1 MFKNMEDFQQ
11 FSKDQLDAA
20 TVTATTLSKGAQ
32 QIAVEATDYSKKSL
46 ESSTAFLE
54 KLLGAKSL
62 DKAMEIQSA
71 YAKSSYE
78 SFVAQATRMGEIY
91 ANMTKEAFKPME
103 SAFAKVQAVAQPA
116 SK

>member
-1 MFKNMEDFQQ
+1 MFKNLEDMQQ

-20 TVTATTLSKGAQ
+20 TVTATTLSKGVQ

-46 ESSTAFLE
+46 ESTTAFFE

-62 DKAMEIQSA
+62 DKAIELQTE

-78 SFVAQATRMGEIY
+78 TFVAQATKLGEIY
-91 ANMTKEAFKPME
+91 TNITKEAFKPVE
-103 SAFAKVQAVAQPA
+103 AAFAKVQAVA
-116 SK
+116 K